1 MKKKKKKTEYGLVHR
16 KLEVDELT
24 KETTYYHY

>member
-1 MKKKKKKTEYGLVHR
+1 MKKKKTEYGLVHR